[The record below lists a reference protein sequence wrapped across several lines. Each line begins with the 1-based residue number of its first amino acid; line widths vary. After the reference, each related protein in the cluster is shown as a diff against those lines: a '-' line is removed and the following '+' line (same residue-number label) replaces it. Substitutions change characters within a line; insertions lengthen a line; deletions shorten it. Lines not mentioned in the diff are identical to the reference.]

1 MGMQL
6 RSANRKV
13 KRHPADAGKR
23 KGRFDRAEEL
33 AAVALDLF
41 AERNF
46 ATVTIKDIAR
56 KTGVNAAL
64 IYYYFDSKEDLFR
77 ASIEYAVDQAF
88 KNFRQLQARH
98 DNPADI
104 INDWLDNH
112 VQLFAPIHKF
122 VKVSLDYSG
131 SDANMP
137 VIDRQIRRFYDEEL
151 RILSDCIRRGVSQ
164 GLFRQVDPEDRAQ
177 FISTYLDGVMVRSV
191 ILGDFDLTRAVDRLR
206 REIWRQLTS
215 EGVDDQPSQAI
226 AEKRAKARGL
236 G

>member
-1 MGMQL
+1 MGRQP
-6 RSANRKV
+6 RATKNRLK
-13 KRHPADAGKR
+13 KRRTDAGQR
-23 KGRFDRAEEL
+23 KARLDRAEEL

-46 ATVTIKDIAR
+46 ASVTIKDIAR
-56 KTGVNAAL
+56 ENGINAAL

-88 KNFRQLQARH
+88 KNFRQLQVRH

-137 VIDRQIRRFYDEEL
+137 VIDRQIRQFYDEES
-151 RILSDCIRRGVSQ
+151 RILSECIRRGIREGVFQ
-164 GLFRQVDPEDRAQ
+164 HVDPEDLAQ

-191 ILGDFDLTRAVDRLR
+191 ILGDFDLTRAVERLR
-206 REIWRQLTS
+206 REIWQQLKYQGADDRPHDAAA
-215 EGVDDQPSQAI
+215 GV
-226 AEKRAKARGL
+226 RANA
-236 G
+236 